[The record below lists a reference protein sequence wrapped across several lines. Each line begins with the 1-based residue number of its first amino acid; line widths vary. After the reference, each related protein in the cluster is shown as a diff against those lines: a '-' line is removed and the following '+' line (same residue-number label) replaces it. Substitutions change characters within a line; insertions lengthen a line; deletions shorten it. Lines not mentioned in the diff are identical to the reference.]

1 MFRNG
6 VKLGILCLRYGGLIG
21 PFAMLSRKPRQARKG
36 AAVAVD
42 VGAGVRLIG
51 LPPL

>member
-1 MFRNG
+1 MAQNLIYSAFS
-6 VKLGILCLRYGGLIG
+6 YGGLIG

-42 VGAGVRLIG
+42 VGAGVWLIG